1 MKKKTSISISAGL
14 LKLIGSLPDSPATSQ
29 VIEEALIFYFKS
41 RKAQAR
47 DKKDLEILNAKS
59 KILNIEALDVLDYQS
74 D

>member
-1 MKKKTSISISAGL
+1 MKKKISISVSQNL
-14 LKLIGSLPDSPATSQ
+14 LKLIDSLPDSPARSQ

-47 DKKDLEILNAKS
+47 EKKDLDIFNTKS
-59 KILNIEALDVLDYQS
+59 KSLNDKALDVLEYQS